1 MITLLRRAGLTAI
14 LTVLALP
21 LAAPAYAHVTATPDE
36 ADSAF
41 FRTSLRVGHGC
52 DGSPTIAVRVRVPE
66 GVESV
71 RPEVVPGWEVE
82 LVTGDGEATEGDGA
96 DEGHD
101 AAAPPVTEIAW
112 TGGSLPDGYFQEFG
126 LTFRITEQ
134 APEVLYLPTV
144 QECEEGEHAWIEIPD
159 TLEEWDDLEQPA
171 PYVINNADG
180 SGHGAE
186 PADDPAADAAD
197 SSEAGE
203 GADAAAAGDAGSGA
217 AGSDG
222 DGPLPAL
229 ALVAGLLGLV
239 AGLAALWLN
248 VRGRAAAERG

>member
-1 MITLLRRAGLTAI
+1 MITLLRRAGVTAI
-14 LTVLALP
+14 LAALALL

-52 DGSPTIAVRVRVPE
+52 EGSPTTAVRVRVPE

-71 RPEVVPGWEVE
+71 HPEVVPGWEIE
-82 LVTGDGEATEGDGA
+82 LVTADGEAAGTAEGDDG
-96 DEGHD
+96 
-101 AAAPPVTEIAW
+101 AAATVTEIAW
-112 TGGSLPDGYFQEFG
+112 TGGSLPEGYFQEFG

-144 QECEEGEHAWIEIPD
+144 QECEQGEHAWIEIPD
-159 TLEEWDDLEQPA
+159 TLEEWDDLDQPA

-186 PADDPAADAAD
+186 PADGPAADAAVA
-197 SSEAGE
+197 E
-203 GADAAAAGDAGSGA
+203 DAGSGA
-217 AGSDG
+217 TAAEADG
-222 DGPLPAL
+222 DGPLPVL

-248 VRGRAAAERG
+248 LRGRATGRG